1 METTGEEMTSQFDEE
16 FCDGCL
22 KLFKKIEMYRIDD
35 HDELLMYMC
44 AECYQPEARGRG
56 KRR

>member
-1 METTGEEMTSQFDEE
+1 MTTQFDEE

-22 KLFKKIEMYRIDD
+22 KSFPKVKLYRIDD
-35 HDELLMYMC
+35 FDEAVMYMC
-44 AECYQPEARGRG
+44 AECYQPEARSRG